1 MNQSKVAHSQG
12 EGKPE
17 SERNKGG
24 EGVKKEKKEGR
35 DDGEI
40 EEKERNGG
48 WELTSS
54 IK

>member
-24 EGVKKEKKEGR
+24 GGGEERKEMMVKLKKKREM
-35 DDGEI
+35 
-40 EEKERNGG
+40 GG
-48 WELTSS
+48 WELTSF